1 MSKPEVVA
9 GGNAI
14 LGESPLW
21 SPAEAALYWVD
32 INNPTIHRLD
42 PASGARERWHIETE
56 IGSIGLAGPRRMVA
70 GLRTGAHYVDLET
83 GKIEPICDPE
93 GEGRFNRNRMND
105 GKIDRAG
112 RFWVGTMNDPGHQPL
127 GTLYCIDKDGGA
139 APVLGGIRVPN
150 ALCWSPDSRVMYFTD
165 SYSHQIWAFDFDLE
179 TGAMEN
185 KRVFAAIAED
195 AGVPDGATVDAD
207 GFVWCAHMFGS
218 RVSRYAPDGS
228 LDRDDRAAG
237 AAGHLMRLRR
247 GGSGDALHH
256 HRLAPHGPGGACRTA
271 ARRRAVRRRPR
282 RARPAGAGLRRLT
295 RRRG

>member
-42 PASGARERWHIETE
+42 PATGARERWPIETE

-83 GKIEPICDPE
+83 GRIEAICDPE

-112 RFWVGTMNDPGHQPL
+112 RFWVGTMNDPGHEPL
-127 GTLYCIDKDGGA
+127 GTLYRIDRDGGA

-150 ALCWSPDSRVMYFTD
+150 ALCWSPDSSVMYFTD
-165 SYSHQIWAFDFDLE
+165 SYSHQIWAFDFDLA

-185 KRVFAAIAED
+185 KRVFAAIAEET
-195 AGVPDGATVDAD
+195 GVPDGATVDAD
-207 GFVWCAHMFGS
+207 GFLWCAHMFGS

-228 LDRDDRAAG
+228 LDRAIALPVPQVTSCAFGGADLETLYITTASLRMDRAA
-237 AAGHLMRLRR
+237 
-247 GGSGDALHH
+247 
-256 HRLAPHGPGGACRTA
+256 LAEQPL
-271 ARRRAVRRRPR
+271 
-282 RARPAGAGLRRLT
+282 AGALFAVDPGVRGLPEPVF
-295 RRRG
+295 GA

>member
-56 IGSIGLAGPRRMVA
+56 IGSIGLAGPGRMVA

-127 GTLYCIDKDGGA
+127 GTLYCIDKEGGA

-228 LDRDDRAAG
+228 LDRAIALPVPQVTSCAFGGADLETLYITTASLRMDRAA
-237 AAGHLMRLRR
+237 
-247 GGSGDALHH
+247 
-256 HRLAPHGPGGACRTA
+256 LAEQPL
-271 ARRRAVRRRPR
+271 
-282 RARPAGAGLRRLT
+282 AGALFAVDPGVRGLPEPVF
-295 RRRG
+295 GA

>member
-42 PASGARERWHIETE
+42 PATGARERWPIETE

-83 GKIEPICDPE
+83 GRIEPICDPE

-112 RFWVGTMNDPGHQPL
+112 RFWVGTMNDPGHEPL
-127 GTLYCIDKDGGA
+127 GTLYRIDRDGGA

-165 SYSHQIWAFDFDLE
+165 SYSHQIWAFDFDLA
-179 TGAMEN
+179 TGALEN
-185 KRVFAAIAED
+185 KRIFAAIAED

-228 LDRDDRAAG
+228 LDRAIALPVPQVTSCAFGGADLETLYITTASLRMDRAA
-237 AAGHLMRLRR
+237 
-247 GGSGDALHH
+247 
-256 HRLAPHGPGGACRTA
+256 LAEQPL
-271 ARRRAVRRRPR
+271 
-282 RARPAGAGLRRLT
+282 AGALFAVDPGVRGLPEPVF
-295 RRRG
+295 GA

>member
-127 GTLYCIDKDGGA
+127 GTLYRIDRDGGA

-228 LDRDDRAAG
+228 LDRTIALPVPQVTSCAFGGADLETLYITTASLRMDRAA
-237 AAGHLMRLRR
+237 
-247 GGSGDALHH
+247 
-256 HRLAPHGPGGACRTA
+256 LAEQPL
-271 ARRRAVRRRPR
+271 
-282 RARPAGAGLRRLT
+282 AGALFAVDPGVRGLPEPVF
-295 RRRG
+295 GA

>member
-32 INNPTIHRLD
+32 IDNPTIHRLD
-42 PASGARERWHIETE
+42 PATGARERWPIETE
-56 IGSIGLAGPRRMVA
+56 IGSIGLAGPRRMIA

-83 GKIEPICDPE
+83 GRIEPICDPE

-112 RFWVGTMNDPGHQPL
+112 RFWVGTMNDPGHEPL
-127 GTLYCIDKDGGA
+127 GTLYRIDRDGGA

-150 ALCWSPDSRVMYFTD
+150 ALCWSPDSSVMYFTD
-165 SYSHQIWAFDFDLE
+165 SYSHQIWAFDFDLA

-185 KRVFAAIAED
+185 KRVFAAIAEET
-195 AGVPDGATVDAD
+195 GVPDGATVDAD
-207 GFVWCAHMFGS
+207 GFLWCAHMFGS

-228 LDRDDRAAG
+228 LDRAIALPVPQVTSCAFGGADLETLYITTASLRMDRAA
-237 AAGHLMRLRR
+237 
-247 GGSGDALHH
+247 
-256 HRLAPHGPGGACRTA
+256 LAEQPL
-271 ARRRAVRRRPR
+271 
-282 RARPAGAGLRRLT
+282 AGALFGVDPGVRGLPEPVF
-295 RRRG
+295 GA

>member
-42 PASGARERWHIETE
+42 PATGARERWPIETE

-83 GKIEPICDPE
+83 GRIEAICDPE

-112 RFWVGTMNDPGHQPL
+112 RFWVGTMNDPGHEPL
-127 GTLYCIDKDGGA
+127 GTLYRIDSDGDA

-150 ALCWSPDSRVMYFTD
+150 ALCWSPDSSVMYFTD
-165 SYSHQIWAFDFDLE
+165 SYSHQIWAFDFDLA

-185 KRVFAAIAED
+185 KRVFAAIAEET
-195 AGVPDGATVDAD
+195 GVPDGATVDAD
-207 GFVWCAHMFGS
+207 GFLWCAHMFGS

-228 LDRDDRAAG
+228 LDRAIALPVPQVTSCAFGGADLETLYITTASLRMDRAA
-237 AAGHLMRLRR
+237 
-247 GGSGDALHH
+247 
-256 HRLAPHGPGGACRTA
+256 LAEQPL
-271 ARRRAVRRRPR
+271 
-282 RARPAGAGLRRLT
+282 AGALFAVDPGVRGLPEPVF
-295 RRRG
+295 GA

>member
-42 PASGARERWHIETE
+42 PATGGRERWPIETE

-83 GKIEPICDPE
+83 GRIEPICDPE

-112 RFWVGTMNDPGHQPL
+112 RFWVGTMNDPGHEPL
-127 GTLYCIDKDGGA
+127 GTLYRIDRDGGA

-150 ALCWSPDSRVMYFTD
+150 ALCWSPDSSVMYFTD
-165 SYSHQIWAFDFDLE
+165 SYSHQIWAFDFDLA

-185 KRVFAAIAED
+185 KRVFAAIAEET
-195 AGVPDGATVDAD
+195 GVPDGATVDAD
-207 GFVWCAHMFGS
+207 GFLWCAHMFGS

-228 LDRDDRAAG
+228 LDRAIALPVPQVTSCAFGGADLETLYITTASLRMDRAA
-237 AAGHLMRLRR
+237 
-247 GGSGDALHH
+247 
-256 HRLAPHGPGGACRTA
+256 LAEQPL
-271 ARRRAVRRRPR
+271 
-282 RARPAGAGLRRLT
+282 AGALFAVDPGVRGLPEPVF
-295 RRRG
+295 GA

>member
-32 INNPTIHRLD
+32 IDNPTIHRLD
-42 PASGARERWHIETE
+42 PATGARERWPIETE

-83 GKIEPICDPE
+83 GRIEPICDPE

-112 RFWVGTMNDPGHQPL
+112 RFWVGTMNDPGHEPL
-127 GTLYCIDKDGGA
+127 GTLYRIDRDGGA

-165 SYSHQIWAFDFDLE
+165 SYSHQIWAFDFDLA
-179 TGAMEN
+179 TGALEN
-185 KRVFAAIAED
+185 KRIFAAIAED

-228 LDRDDRAAG
+228 LDRAIALPVPQVTSCAFGGADLETLYITTASLRMDRAA
-237 AAGHLMRLRR
+237 
-247 GGSGDALHH
+247 
-256 HRLAPHGPGGACRTA
+256 LAEQPL
-271 ARRRAVRRRPR
+271 
-282 RARPAGAGLRRLT
+282 AGALFAVDPGVRGLPEPVF
-295 RRRG
+295 GA

>member
-21 SPAEAALYWVD
+21 SPAEAALYWAD

-42 PASGARERWHIETE
+42 PASGARERWPIETE

-70 GLRTGAHYVDLET
+70 GLRTGAHYVDLAT
-83 GKIEPICDPE
+83 GRIEPICDPE

-127 GTLYCIDKDGGA
+127 GTLYRIDKDGGA

-150 ALCWSPDSRVMYFTD
+150 ALCWSPDSSVMYFTD
-165 SYSHQIWAFDFDLE
+165 SYSHQIWAFDFDLA

-185 KRVFAAIAED
+185 KRVFAAIAEET
-195 AGVPDGATVDAD
+195 GVPDGATVDAD

-228 LDRDDRAAG
+228 LDRAIALPVPQVTSCAFGGADLETLYITTASLRMDRAA
-237 AAGHLMRLRR
+237 
-247 GGSGDALHH
+247 
-256 HRLAPHGPGGACRTA
+256 LAEQPL
-271 ARRRAVRRRPR
+271 
-282 RARPAGAGLRRLT
+282 AGALFAVDPGVRGLPEPVF
-295 RRRG
+295 GA

>member
-32 INNPTIHRLD
+32 IDNPTIHRLD
-42 PASGARERWHIETE
+42 PATGARERWPIETE
-56 IGSIGLAGPRRMVA
+56 IGSIGLAGPRRMIA

-83 GKIEPICDPE
+83 GRIEPICDPE

-112 RFWVGTMNDPGHQPL
+112 RFWVGTMNDPGHEPL
-127 GTLYCIDKDGGA
+127 GTLYRIDRDGGA

-150 ALCWSPDSRVMYFTD
+150 ALCWSPDSSVMYFTD
-165 SYSHQIWAFDFDLE
+165 SYSHQIWAFDFDLA

-185 KRVFAAIAED
+185 KRVFAAIAEET
-195 AGVPDGATVDAD
+195 GVPDGATVDAD
-207 GFVWCAHMFGS
+207 GFLWCAHMFGS

-228 LDRDDRAAG
+228 LDRAIALPVPQVTSCAFGGADLETLYITTASLRMDRAA
-237 AAGHLMRLRR
+237 
-247 GGSGDALHH
+247 
-256 HRLAPHGPGGACRTA
+256 LAEQPL
-271 ARRRAVRRRPR
+271 
-282 RARPAGAGLRRLT
+282 AGALFAVDPGVRGLPEPVF
-295 RRRG
+295 GA

>member
-42 PASGARERWHIETE
+42 PATGVRERWPIETE
-56 IGSIGLAGPRRMVA
+56 IGSIGLAGPRRMIA

-83 GKIEPICDPE
+83 GRIEAICDPE

-112 RFWVGTMNDPGHQPL
+112 RFWVGTMNDPGHEPL
-127 GTLYCIDKDGGA
+127 GTLYRIDRDDGA

-150 ALCWSPDSRVMYFTD
+150 ALCWSPDSSVMYFTD
-165 SYSHQIWAFDFDLE
+165 SYSHQIWAFDFDLA

-185 KRVFAAIAED
+185 KRVFAAIAEET
-195 AGVPDGATVDAD
+195 GVPDGATVDAD
-207 GFVWCAHMFGS
+207 GFLWCAHMFGS

-228 LDRDDRAAG
+228 LDRAIALPVPQVTSCAFGGADLETLYITTASLRMDRAA
-237 AAGHLMRLRR
+237 
-247 GGSGDALHH
+247 
-256 HRLAPHGPGGACRTA
+256 LAEQPL
-271 ARRRAVRRRPR
+271 
-282 RARPAGAGLRRLT
+282 AGALFAVDPGVRGLPEPVF
-295 RRRG
+295 GA

>member
-32 INNPTIHRLD
+32 IDNPTIHRLD
-42 PASGARERWHIETE
+42 PATGARERWPIETE

-83 GKIEPICDPE
+83 GRIEPICDPE

-112 RFWVGTMNDPGHQPL
+112 RFWVGTMNDPGHEPL
-127 GTLYCIDKDGGA
+127 GTLYRIDRDGGA

-150 ALCWSPDSRVMYFTD
+150 ALCWSPDSSVMYFTD
-165 SYSHQIWAFDFDLE
+165 SYSHQIWAFDFDLA

-185 KRVFAAIAED
+185 KRVFAAIAEET
-195 AGVPDGATVDAD
+195 GVPDGATVDAD
-207 GFVWCAHMFGS
+207 GFLWCAHMFGS

-228 LDRDDRAAG
+228 LDRAIALPVPQVTSCAFGGADLETLYITTASLRMDRAA
-237 AAGHLMRLRR
+237 
-247 GGSGDALHH
+247 
-256 HRLAPHGPGGACRTA
+256 LAEQPL
-271 ARRRAVRRRPR
+271 
-282 RARPAGAGLRRLT
+282 AGALFAVDPGVRGLPEPVF
-295 RRRG
+295 GA

>member
-21 SPAEAALYWVD
+21 SPAEAALYWAD

-42 PASGARERWHIETE
+42 PASGARERWPIETE

-70 GLRTGAHYVDLET
+70 GLRTGAHYVDLAT
-83 GKIEPICDPE
+83 GRIEPICDPE

-127 GTLYCIDKDGGA
+127 GTLYRIDKDGAA

-150 ALCWSPDSRVMYFTD
+150 ALCWSPDSSVMYFTD
-165 SYSHQIWAFDFDLE
+165 SYSHQIWAFDFDLA

-185 KRVFAAIAED
+185 KRVFAAIAEET
-195 AGVPDGATVDAD
+195 GVPDGATVDAD

-228 LDRDDRAAG
+228 LDRAIALPVPQVTSCAFGGADLETLYITTASLRMDRAA
-237 AAGHLMRLRR
+237 
-247 GGSGDALHH
+247 
-256 HRLAPHGPGGACRTA
+256 LAEQPL
-271 ARRRAVRRRPR
+271 
-282 RARPAGAGLRRLT
+282 AGALFAVDPGVRGLPEPVF
-295 RRRG
+295 GA

>member
-32 INNPTIHRLD
+32 IDNPTIHRLD

-56 IGSIGLAGPRRMVA
+56 IGSIGLAGPGRMVA

-127 GTLYCIDKDGGA
+127 GTLYRIDRDGGA

-228 LDRDDRAAG
+228 LDRTIALPVPQVTSCAFGGADLETLYITTASLRMDRAA
-237 AAGHLMRLRR
+237 
-247 GGSGDALHH
+247 
-256 HRLAPHGPGGACRTA
+256 LAEQPL
-271 ARRRAVRRRPR
+271 
-282 RARPAGAGLRRLT
+282 AGALFAVDPGVRGLPEPVF
-295 RRRG
+295 GA

>member
-32 INNPTIHRLD
+32 IDNPTIHRLD
-42 PASGARERWHIETE
+42 PATGARERWPIETE
-56 IGSIGLAGPRRMVA
+56 IGSIGLAGPRRMIA

-83 GKIEPICDPE
+83 GRIEPICDPE

-112 RFWVGTMNDPGHQPL
+112 RFWVGTMNDPGHEPL
-127 GTLYCIDKDGGA
+127 GTLYRIDRDGGA

-165 SYSHQIWAFDFDLE
+165 SYSHQIWAFDFDLA

-185 KRVFAAIAED
+185 KRVFAAIAEET
-195 AGVPDGATVDAD
+195 GVPDGATVDAD
-207 GFVWCAHMFGS
+207 GFLWCAHMFGS

-228 LDRDDRAAG
+228 LDRAIALPVPQVTSCAFGGADLETLYITTASLRMDRAA
-237 AAGHLMRLRR
+237 
-247 GGSGDALHH
+247 
-256 HRLAPHGPGGACRTA
+256 LAEQPL
-271 ARRRAVRRRPR
+271 
-282 RARPAGAGLRRLT
+282 AGALFAVDPGVRGLPEPVF
-295 RRRG
+295 GA

>member
-32 INNPTIHRLD
+32 IDNPTIHRLD
-42 PASGARERWHIETE
+42 PATGARERWPIETE

-83 GKIEPICDPE
+83 GRIEPICDPE

-112 RFWVGTMNDPGHQPL
+112 RFWVGTMNDPGHEPL
-127 GTLYCIDKDGGA
+127 GTLYRIDRDGGA

-165 SYSHQIWAFDFDLE
+165 SYSHQIWAFDFDLA

-185 KRVFAAIAED
+185 KRVFAAIAEET
-195 AGVPDGATVDAD
+195 GVPDGATVDAD
-207 GFVWCAHMFGS
+207 GFLWCAHMFGS

-228 LDRDDRAAG
+228 LDRAIALPVPQVTSCAFGGADLETLYITTASLRMDRAA
-237 AAGHLMRLRR
+237 
-247 GGSGDALHH
+247 
-256 HRLAPHGPGGACRTA
+256 LAEQPL
-271 ARRRAVRRRPR
+271 
-282 RARPAGAGLRRLT
+282 AGALFAVDPGVRGLPEPVF
-295 RRRG
+295 GA

>member
-42 PASGARERWHIETE
+42 PATGARERWPIETE
-56 IGSIGLAGPRRMVA
+56 IGSIGLAGPRRMIA

-83 GKIEPICDPE
+83 GRIEPICDPE

-112 RFWVGTMNDPGHQPL
+112 RFWVGTMNDPGHEPL
-127 GTLYCIDKDGGA
+127 GTLYRIDRDGGA

-150 ALCWSPDSRVMYFTD
+150 ALCWSPDSSVMYFTD
-165 SYSHQIWAFDFDLE
+165 SYSHQIWAFDFDLA

-185 KRVFAAIAED
+185 KRVFAAIAEET
-195 AGVPDGATVDAD
+195 GVPDGATVDAD
-207 GFVWCAHMFGS
+207 GFLWCAHMFGS

-228 LDRDDRAAG
+228 LDRAIALPVPQVTSCAFGGADLETLYITTASLRMDRAA
-237 AAGHLMRLRR
+237 
-247 GGSGDALHH
+247 
-256 HRLAPHGPGGACRTA
+256 LAEQPL
-271 ARRRAVRRRPR
+271 
-282 RARPAGAGLRRLT
+282 AGALFAVDPGVRGLPEPVF
-295 RRRG
+295 GA

>member
-1 MSKPEVVA
+1 MSKAEVVA

-21 SPAEAALYWVD
+21 SPGEAALYWVD

-42 PASGARERWHIETE
+42 PATGARERWPIETE
-56 IGSIGLAGPRRMVA
+56 IGSIGLAGPGRMIA
-70 GLRTGAHYVDLET
+70 GLRTGAHYVDLAT
-83 GKIEPICDPE
+83 GGIEAICDPE

-112 RFWVGTMNDPGHQPL
+112 RFWVGTMNDPGHEPL
-127 GTLYCIDKDGGA
+127 GTLYRIDRDGDA
-139 APVLGGIRVPN
+139 EPVLGGIRVPN

-185 KRVFAAIAED
+185 RRVFAAIAED

-228 LDRDDRAAG
+228 LDRAIELPVPQVTSCAFGGQDLDTLYITTASLGMDRAAL
-237 AAGHLMRLRR
+237 AGQPL
-247 GGSGDALHH
+247 
-256 HRLAPHGPGGACRTA
+256 
-271 ARRRAVRRRPR
+271 
-282 RARPAGAGLRRLT
+282 AGALFAVDPGVRGLPEPVF
-295 RRRG
+295 GA

>member
-42 PASGARERWHIETE
+42 PATGVRERWPIETE
-56 IGSIGLAGPRRMVA
+56 IGSIGLAGPGRMVA

-112 RFWVGTMNDPGHQPL
+112 RFWVGTMNDPGHEPL
-127 GTLYCIDKDGGA
+127 GTLYRIDRDGGA

-165 SYSHQIWAFDFDLE
+165 SYSHQIWAFDFDLA
-179 TGAMEN
+179 TGALEN
-185 KRVFAAIAED
+185 KRIFAAIAED

-228 LDRDDRAAG
+228 LDRAIALPVPQVTSCAFGGADLETLYITTASLRMDRAA
-237 AAGHLMRLRR
+237 
-247 GGSGDALHH
+247 
-256 HRLAPHGPGGACRTA
+256 LAEQPL
-271 ARRRAVRRRPR
+271 
-282 RARPAGAGLRRLT
+282 AGALFAVDPGVRGLPEPVF
-295 RRRG
+295 GA